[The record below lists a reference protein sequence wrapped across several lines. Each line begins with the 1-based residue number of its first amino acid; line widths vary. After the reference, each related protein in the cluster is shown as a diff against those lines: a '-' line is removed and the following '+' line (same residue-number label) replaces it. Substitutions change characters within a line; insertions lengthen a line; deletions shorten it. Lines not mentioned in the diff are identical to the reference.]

1 MSVSRFC
8 ISIQVQCLHHEMTGQ
23 NNALKHNDC
32 TYQVGIT
39 KCFLNEKARHT
50 IMFFFLM
57 MSPRFCNN
65 MFVFE
70 VSTSNV
76 PATYISNKFQ
86 DSCTTS
92 QTNLARHNWCNNGYY
107 VWTDGEKYVPRLRL
121 LMPISWTPSIFST
134 RSNSRSSWT

>member
-1 MSVSRFC
+1 
-8 ISIQVQCLHHEMTGQ
+8 MTGQ

-50 IMFFFLM
+50 IMFFLM

-76 PATYISNKFQ
+76 PATYILNKFQ
-86 DSCTTS
+86 LATGSTAEDSCT
-92 QTNLARHNWCNNGYY
+92 
-107 VWTDGEKYVPRLRL
+107 
-121 LMPISWTPSIFST
+121 I
-134 RSNSRSSWT
+134 